1 MSGPQSDWNSFLPE
15 SLLIAMLLLQLIRE
29 WYVTKMQYISSDTF
43 KGAFQHKEPIDT
55 ITALSLVAQLIQ
67 TQ

>member
-1 MSGPQSDWNSFLPE
+1 
-15 SLLIAMLLLQLIRE
+15 MLLLQLIRE

-43 KGAFQHKEPIDT
+43 KGAFRHKVPIDT
-55 ITALSLVAQLIQ
+55 IAALSLVAQLIQ

>member
-1 MSGPQSDWNSFLPE
+1 
-15 SLLIAMLLLQLIRE
+15 MLLLQLIRE
-29 WYVTKMQYISSDTF
+29 WYVTKRQYISSDTF
-43 KGAFQHKEPIDT
+43 KGAFQHKERIDA